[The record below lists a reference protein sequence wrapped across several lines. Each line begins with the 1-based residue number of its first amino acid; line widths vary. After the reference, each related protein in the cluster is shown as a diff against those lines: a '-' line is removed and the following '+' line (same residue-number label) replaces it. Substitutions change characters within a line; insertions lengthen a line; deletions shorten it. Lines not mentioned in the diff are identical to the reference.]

1 MSTQTDSNFNL
12 DERLKQDSIF
22 ITKLELSEVRLINNT
37 SYNWLI
43 LVPQINEIFE
53 LTDLEESQYDILCKE
68 IRLISKLMQQIFQ
81 PDKLNIAAIG
91 NIVRQ
96 LHIHIVAR
104 FKDDELFP
112 KPMWGCTFK
121 PYSSEEINLKVNKI
135 ISSINS
141 HARLC

>member
-1 MSTQTDSNFNL
+1 MSMKTNLDFKL

-22 ITKLELSEVRLINNT
+22 ITKLKLSEIRLINNS

-43 LVPQINEIFE
+43 LVPQINDIFE
-53 LTDLEESQYDILCKE
+53 FTDLEETQYDILCKE
-68 IRLISKLMQQIFQ
+68 IILMSKVMQQVFQ

-91 NIVRQ
+91 NIVKQ
-96 LHIHIVAR
+96 LHVHVVAR

-112 KPMWGCTFK
+112 KPVWGCTFK
-121 PYSSEEINLKVNKI
+121 PYSSEEINIKVQKI

-141 HARLC
+141 HAHI